1 VKREYALIGAAVV
14 VVVLTVLI
22 ALLVPG
28 TLAETDERSEP
39 VPEGDLRLS
48 EIRLTPANVTEESAT
63 LTVTNWL
70 SHADGTSENVS
81 VLVRAVDTDDGL
93 VKTRQRQSIVRLTG
107 DRDDAVEVNVTVER
121 SGGYRFETLV
131 FVDGERRDTR
141 SVTVDGIEGLEPA
154 SAKSGLRFHDFGS
167 LFPTIT
173 YEVTSVDSNTV
184 TLNTRT
190 FLTNRGDQTTRDLQL
205 LVRARQGDSNVI
217 ADRAVTDVPEVRPG
231 RTGTPTV
238 NLTVPDDYS
247 YQLDAVLTRDDVIVD
262 TAAAAANLDPTQTV
276 EVNKT
281 TESIDLDVEDFVRA
295 DQPSDEDRDTPEPTT
310 ESGGGDGPG
319 FGLVAGL
326 VALLVSTL
334 AFRYSGSDTL

>member
-1 VKREYALIGAAVV
+1 MKREYALIGAAVV
-14 VVVLTVLI
+14 VVVLTVLL
-22 ALLVPG
+22 ALFVPG
-28 TLAETDERSEP
+28 TLAEDERSES
-39 VPEGDLRLS
+39 VPEGDVHLS
-48 EIRLTPANVTEESAT
+48 EIRLTPTNVTENSAT

-70 SHADGTSENVS
+70 SHKDGTSKNVS
-81 VLVRAVDTDDGL
+81 MLVRAVDTDDGL
-93 VKTRQRQSIVRLTG
+93 VKTRKRQSVGELTG
-107 DRDDAVEVNVTVER
+107 DRDDAIEVNVTVER

-173 YEVTSVDSNTV
+173 YEVTAVDSNNV
-184 TLNTRT
+184 TLNTRA

-217 ADRAVTDVPEVRPG
+217 ADRAVTDVPDVRPG

-238 NLTVPDDYS
+238 NVTVPANYS
-247 YQLDAVLTRDDVIVD
+247 YQLDAVLTRDDVLVD

-276 EVNKT
+276 EVSKT
-281 TESIDLDVEDFVRA
+281 TESIDLDVEDFVRD
-295 DQPSDEDRDTPEPTT
+295 DQPSDGGRDTPESTT
-310 ESGGGDGPG
+310 VSGGGDGPG

-326 VALLVSTL
+326 TGLLVSAL
-334 AFRYSGSDTL
+334 VFRHSGRDTL